1 LRDAIDP
8 CHARP
13 FRRLAAQNPDPL
25 AFLRRGSDQEDIA
38 FINYKAQP
46 YSPVRPGEMR
56 ASGFLTESHAMPF
69 GEVLGPVDP
78 PVIRA
83 TESAEAALP
92 GMIIAVRPPE
102 GASYQKGDTVVL
114 ALVTPGPKGWGS
126 IVLPTGLARV
136 GDHTPRQTLATVI
149 SMFGPMRYGQV
160 VFPLEPASNPG
171 KVVPVA
177 ISGPSGEVLGSEEPR
192 ELLQSGSRIFADV
205 GRAAGIRV
213 GDFVEVRR
221 RPTQRIHASDTIDDL
236 MATGQVVHI
245 GEKSCTVKLT
255 RIVDPAIRPGATVVR
270 VATLPG

>member
-1 LRDAIDP
+1 MRSTLAVLVLFGVSP
-8 CHARP
+8 
-13 FRRLAAQNPDPL
+13 LAAQNPDPL
-25 AFLRRGSDQEDIA
+25 AFLRRGSEQEDMA

-46 YSPVRPGEMR
+46 YSPIRPGEMR
-56 ASGFLTESHAMPF
+56 ASGFLTESRSMPF
-69 GEVLGPVDP
+69 GELLGPVDP

-102 GASYQKGDTVVL
+102 GAAYQKGDTVVL

-126 IVLPTGLARV
+126 IVTPTGLARV

-160 VFPLEPASNPG
+160 VFPLEPAANPG
-171 KVVPVA
+171 TVVPVA

-192 ELLQSGSRIFADV
+192 ELLQPGNRIFANI

-213 GDFVEVRR
+213 GDFVQVRR
-221 RPTQRIHASDTIDDL
+221 RPTQRIHAADTIDDL

-255 RIVDPAIRPGATVVR
+255 RIVDPAIRRGATVVR